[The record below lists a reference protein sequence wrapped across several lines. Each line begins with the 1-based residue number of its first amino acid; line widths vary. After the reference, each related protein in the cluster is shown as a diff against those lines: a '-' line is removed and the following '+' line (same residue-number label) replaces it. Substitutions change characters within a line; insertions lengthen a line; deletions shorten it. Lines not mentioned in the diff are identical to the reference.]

1 MKGIKIYN
9 FKRTNYMKN
18 LVLKNDENIQLKN
31 LANQLSNFAR
41 SNSTTNLKNQYNN
54 IYIKKTYNDILNNE
68 ILENNDNKEIILNNN
83 TINYEEKINK
93 LEKRISE
100 LEETIKKYEELFKT
114 KELNSSGNFPF
125 NNITNLNEID
135 IRLNE
140 LENQIKSIQKFYNEN
155 NINEDMNI
163 IYDLS
168 TFSKLKKMVEE
179 NSNDLKILVEKF
191 NTFNI
196 RTNDNF
202 SKLNDS
208 INQMYKEIS
217 SNKENF
223 LDLNNKVINILELI
237 NDNNSEEELF
247 LKNIQR

>member
-9 FKRTNYMKN
+9 FTRTNNMKN
-18 LVLKNDENIQLKN
+18 FVLKNDENIQLKY
-31 LANQLSNFAR
+31 LSNQLSKFSR
-41 SNSTTNLKNQYNN
+41 SNSSTNLKLKDQNNNN
-54 IYIKKTYNDILNNE
+54 IYIKKTHNNILNKE
-68 ILENNDNKEIILNNN
+68 ILEHNNNKEIIINNN
-83 TINYEEKINK
+83 SIDYEEKINK

-140 LENQIKSIQKFYNEN
+140 LENQINSIQMIYKQN
-155 NINEDMNI
+155 NSNEDTNK

-168 TFSKLKKMVEE
+168 TFSKLKNVVEQ
-179 NSNDLKILVEKF
+179 NSNDLKIIIEEF
-191 NTFNI
+191 NDFNQ

-202 SKLNDS
+202 SKLNES
-208 INQMYKEIS
+208 INQIYQEIS
-217 SNKENF
+217 FNKENF
-223 LDLNNKVINILELI
+223 LDLIY
-237 NDNNSEEELF
+237 
-247 LKNIQR
+247 